1 MVDVENEERKR
12 RIKEGAQLSLAM
24 ARLPPR
30 MEAHEKER
38 NKLKGSKSVDR
49 IHEEFSVTFKA
60 KEVPDFGLL

>member
-12 RIKEGAQLSLAM
+12 RIKENAELSLSM

-38 NKLKGSKSVDR
+38 AKLKGSKSVDR
-49 IHEEFSVTFKA
+49 INEHSVQFVA
-60 KEVPDFGLL
+60 KTVPDFGLL